1 MWKTQRNR
9 PFFAFFFHILWC
21 KTVFL
26 VGIIHNF
33 CGKLPS
39 LFSVSMW
46 YIGIV
51 NEVPAWKTSKKF
63 GKKSNQNY
71 RWPWKKCLYRNVFGN
86 HNVFKV
92 VNNYVYLIAPNRRQ
106 SKIDAFYLIVEPSW
120 RILGRQTFVQN
131 HHQGT
136 SAEELAKSSYAI
148 NTPEKGLEV
157 VTKRL
162 NNSIP

>member
-1 MWKTQRNR
+1 
-9 PFFAFFFHILWC
+9 
-21 KTVFL
+21 
-26 VGIIHNF
+26 
-33 CGKLPS
+33 
-39 LFSVSMW
+39 
-46 YIGIV
+46 
-51 NEVPAWKTSKKF
+51 
-63 GKKSNQNY
+63 
-71 RWPWKKCLYRNVFGN
+71 
-86 HNVFKV
+86 
-92 VNNYVYLIAPNRRQ
+92 
-106 SKIDAFYLIVEPSW
+106 LIVEPSW